1 MVQDEMTPFEKFKVN
16 AESDIDTYRQRMVAN
31 GQFEFRDCIKEL
43 ISFQNKVSYFTFER
57 MFGIDLGS
65 HLWDKFV
72 KVWNRNALNFLAS
85 LNSEYQFYILYE
97 IKTGKI
103 WY

>member
-1 MVQDEMTPFEKFKVN
+1 MTPYEAFKQN
-16 AESDIDTYRQRMVAN
+16 AEADINSYREKMYGN

-43 ISFQNKVSYFTFER
+43 ITFQNKVSYFTLER
-57 MFGIDLGS
+57 MFGIDLGQ

-72 KVWNRNALNFLAS
+72 NQCNRNALNFLS
-85 LNSEYQFYILYE
+85 KLNAEIQFYILYE
-97 IKTGKI
+97 IKTRKI